1 MSGNLEGG
9 ISTGMTGAQVGGQ
22 VGGGWGAVI
31 GAIAGFVI
39 GFTNDPDK
47 RLKERTVKWN
57 EQVTQNVARSLF
69 DLERQRV
76 SERMRT
82 SSALVGYNAQRDT
95 TLSSLRAQYGAID
108 VIGSSTNALKQ
119 AYAFQID
126 QAISQEMFN
135 FEVGIDNYNTSILQV
150 VNQGLGQLRYDYK
163 QQGQQS
169 MSPEGMSGMMQQGMS
184 MFGGQGGGSGGMFSG
199 VNNGGSGGILGSGS
213 GGGYSGTTTSM
224 SSIGNTNFSGGGSLG
239 IS

>member
-22 VGGGWGAVI
+22 VGGPWGAVI
-31 GAIAGFVI
+31 GAVAGFVI
-39 GFTNDPDK
+39 GAANDPDK

-57 EQVTQNVARSLF
+57 NEVTKNVAHSLF

-82 SSALVGYNAQRDT
+82 ASAVVGYNAQRST

-119 AYAFQID
+119 AYAFQLD
-126 QAISQEMFN
+126 QAIERENFN
-135 FEVGIDNYNTSILQV
+135 FEVGIDSYNTSVLQV
-150 VNQGLGQLRYDYK
+150 VNHGLGQLRYDYK

-169 MSPEGMSGMMQQGMS
+169 ANPDMLWYDAKRYVDVRWSGRWGRH
-184 MFGGQGGGSGGMFSG
+184 
-199 VNNGGSGGILGSGS
+199 VLRR
-213 GGGYSGTTTSM
+213 
-224 SSIGNTNFSGGGSLG
+224 
-239 IS
+239 